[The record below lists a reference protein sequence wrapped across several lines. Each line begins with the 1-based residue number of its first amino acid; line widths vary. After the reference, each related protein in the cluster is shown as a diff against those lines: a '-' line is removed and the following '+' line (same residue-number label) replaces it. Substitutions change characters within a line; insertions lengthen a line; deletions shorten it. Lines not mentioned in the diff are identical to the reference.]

1 LEHLGRVKKML
12 TFHENINPKD
22 ESTGTH
28 AWGANIVVLLVQ
40 CLRILKQDAAD
51 GRV

>member
-1 LEHLGRVKKML
+1 ML
-12 TFHENINPKD
+12 TFQENINPKN
-22 ESTGTH
+22 ESTDTH
-28 AWGANIVVLLVQ
+28 AWGANIVALLVL